1 MNRAE
6 ATRLVLA
13 HPFETLGLR
22 RVSLEVH
29 DFNPR
34 ARRTYDKVGFVQE
47 GVRRDALRFD
57 GGWSTRCSW
66 PSWRT
71 SGGSTTATRPCGHP
85 QCSDQSAE
93 VR

>member
-34 ARRTYDKVGFVQE
+34 ARRTYDKSVSSRKG
-47 GVRRDALRFD
+47 
-57 GGWSTRCSW
+57 
-66 PSWRT
+66 
-71 SGGSTTATRPCGHP
+71 TA
-85 QCSDQSAE
+85 
-93 VR
+93 